1 LPFDGEVFNSKMILP
16 VVSKRLVEGPILLLR
31 NVTRVTCPNRLG
43 FVELLVDLSLL
54 LDRLLLVLGFTAF
67 FVLDLLN
74 LGLALFALFVF
85 ALFGLFGLFLLFIL
99 DLLRRMIRDN

>member
-1 LPFDGEVFNSKMILP
+1 MILP
-16 VVSKRLVEGPILLLR
+16 VVSKRLVEGPIFLLR

-43 FVELLVDLSLL
+43 LVELLVDLSLL
-54 LDRLLLVLGFTAF
+54 LDFLLLVFSFIAF

-74 LGLALFALFVF
+74 LGLALFVF
-85 ALFGLFGLFLLFIL
+85 TLFGLFDLFFLLFIL